1 MLDFMRRKAQSI
13 YIQALILIIVLV
25 FVFWGAETSQKG
37 GPDAIAT
44 VNDQSIS
51 LQQYQRS
58 YDQTISR
65 YQEQFGG
72 TLPSGLLEALN
83 LKQQVLNQLIQ
94 ELVMQQ
100 GAKEAGLIVGS
111 DEVRKVIQTMD
122 AFREEG
128 IFKLDR
134 YKKLLASSKMTT
146 DDFEDS
152 VRKDLLHTKILAHL
166 SRFVRVSDSELKDRF
181 AFDNDQLKLE
191 YVAFSADGFRNSGPV
206 ADEALHVF
214 FEGRKQAYL
223 TEPQVKLRYITFLN
237 EQALATIQV
246 SDQEIEQYYKLN
258 PDRFSAPEQ
267 RQARHILLRSDAKDS
282 ADLQAAKRKKL
293 ETILA
298 LAKAGKDFS
307 QLAKEN
313 SEDSSGENGG
323 DLGFFSKGQMV
334 PPFAEAAF
342 SLKEGEVSTIVETQF
357 GLHLIKLEKIKPA
370 NVTTLAQA
378 REQIITELK
387 AQRSKD
393 VTFQLAHQAYEGII
407 QAGSLDKYAASAA
420 TPAQTTDYFTQ
431 ASPPPALAGQP
442 ALLKTIFSLKKGEL
456 SSLLEIK
463 GGYTI
468 VYLDEVKE
476 PQVPPLAEV
485 RARVE
490 NDFLDDQAKAK
501 AKDAAVALLAQAK
514 KGGFLAAEAEKTK
527 SSVQE
532 TSFFTRS
539 QQATSGLPPPVAAQA
554 LKLSAASPYAKEIAE
569 NGTTFYV
576 LHFKE
581 DKPASEEA
589 FASQKEAL
597 RKILTQEKQMQVM
610 DSWLAYLQSRA
621 KITTDKKFMEQ
632 EGAPNR

>member
-1 MLDFMRRKAQSI
+1 MLDFMRRKAQST
-13 YIQALILIIVLV
+13 YIQATILIVVLV
-25 FVFWGAETSQKG
+25 FVFWGVGKSQKG

-44 VNDQSIS
+44 VNGHSIS
-51 LQQYQRS
+51 SQQYQRA
-58 YDQTISR
+58 YNQTISR

-83 LKQQVLNQLIQ
+83 LKAQVLNQMIQ
-94 ELVMQQ
+94 EQVMQQ

-111 DEVRKVIQTMD
+111 DEVRKVIQNMD

-134 YKKLLASSKMTT
+134 YKNLLASSRMTT
-146 DDFEDS
+146 ADFENN
-152 VRKDLLHTKILAHL
+152 VRTDLLHTKILTHL
-166 SRFVRVSDSELKDRF
+166 SRFARISDSELRDRF

-191 YVAFSADGFRNSGPV
+191 YVAFSADAFQSSGPV
-206 ADEALHVF
+206 ADEALNVF
-214 FEGRKQAYL
+214 FEGRKSAYL

-237 EQALATIQV
+237 AQALAATQV
-246 SDQEIEQYYKLN
+246 SDQEVEQYYKMN
-258 PDRFSAPEQ
+258 PDKFSAPEL

-282 ADLQAAKRKKL
+282 AELQAAKRKKL
-293 ETILA
+293 EAILA
-298 LAKAGKDFS
+298 LAKAGKDFG

-313 SEDSSGENGG
+313 SEDASGKNGG

-334 PPFAEAAF
+334 PLFAEAAF
-342 SLKEGEVSTIVETQF
+342 SLKEGEVSPIVETQF
-357 GLHLIKLEKIKPA
+357 GLHLIKLEKIRPA
-370 NVTTLAQA
+370 NVTTLVAA
-378 REQIITELK
+378 REQIIAELK
-387 AQRSKD
+387 AQRGKD
-393 VTFQLAHQAYEGII
+393 LTFQLANQAYEGII
-407 QAGSLDKYAASAA
+407 QAGSLDKYATNAA
-420 TPAQTTDYFTQ
+420 TPVQTTDYFTQ
-431 ASPPPALAGQP
+431 ATPPSALASQP

-463 GGYTI
+463 GGYAI

-485 RARVE
+485 RVKVE
-490 NDFLDDQAKAK
+490 KDFLDDQAQAK

-514 KGGFLAAEAEKTK
+514 KEGSLIAEAEKVK
-527 SSVQE
+527 SKVLE

-539 QQATSGLPPPVAAQA
+539 QQATSGLPAPVAAQG
-554 LKLSAASPYAKEIAE
+554 LKLSAASPYGKEIGE
-569 NGTTFYV
+569 NGSTFYV

-597 RKILTQEKQMQVM
+597 RKMLTQEKQMQVM
-610 DSWLAYLQSRA
+610 GSWLAYLQSRA
-621 KITTDKKFMEQ
+621 KITIDKKFTE
-632 EGAPNR
+632 

>member
-1 MLDFMRRKAQSI
+1 MLDFMRRKAQST
-13 YIQALILIIVLV
+13 YIQGTILIIILV
-25 FVFWGAETSQKG
+25 FVFWGVGSSQKG

-51 LQQYQRS
+51 SQQYQRT
-58 YDQTISR
+58 YNQTLAR
-65 YQEQFGG
+65 YQEQLGG

-83 LKQQVLNQLIQ
+83 LKAQVLNQMIQ

-134 YKKLLASSKMTT
+134 YKKLLASSRMTT
-146 DDFEDS
+146 TDFENN
-152 VRKDLLHTKILAHL
+152 VRNDLLHTKILTHL
-166 SRFVRVSDSELKDRF
+166 SRFARISDSELKDRF

-191 YVAFSADGFRNSGPV
+191 YAAFSADGFRSSGPV
-206 ADEALHVF
+206 ADEALHIF

-223 TEPQVKLRYITFLN
+223 TEPQVKLRHITFLN
-237 EQALATIQV
+237 EQGLAGIQV

-258 PDRFSAPEQ
+258 PDKFSAPEQ

-282 ADLQAAKRKKL
+282 GELQAAKRKKL

-307 QLAKEN
+307 QLAREH
-313 SEDSSGENGG
+313 SEDSTGKNGG
-323 DLGFFSKGQMV
+323 DLGFFNKGQMV

-342 SLKEGEVSTIVETQF
+342 SLTEGEVSTIVETQF

-370 NVTTLAQA
+370 HVTTLAAA
-378 REQIITELK
+378 REQITTELK
-387 AQRSKD
+387 AQRGKD
-393 VTFQLAHQAYEGII
+393 LTFQLANQAYEGII
-407 QAGSLDKYAASAA
+407 QAGSLDKYAADAA
-420 TPAQTTDYFTQ
+420 TPVQTTDYFTQ
-431 ASPPPALAGQP
+431 ATPPSALAGQP
-442 ALLKTIFSLKKGEL
+442 ALLKTIFALKKGEL

-463 GGYTI
+463 GGYAI
-468 VYLDEVKE
+468 VFLDEVKE
-476 PQVPPLAEV
+476 PQVPPLTEV

-490 NDFLDDQAKAK
+490 KDFLDDQAQAK
-501 AKDAAVALLAQAK
+501 AKDSAVALLALAK
-514 KGGFLAAEAEKTK
+514 KEGSLVAAAEKIK
-527 SSVQE
+527 SQVLE

-539 QQATSGLPPPVAAQA
+539 QQATSGLPAPVAAQG
-554 LKLSAASPYAKEIAE
+554 LKLSGASPYPAEIAE

-597 RKILTQEKQMQVM
+597 SKMLTQEKQMQVM
-610 DSWLAYLQSRA
+610 GSWLAYLQSRA
-621 KITTDKKFMEQ
+621 KITTDKKFME
-632 EGAPNR
+632 

>member
-1 MLDFMRRKAQSI
+1 MLDFMRRKAQST
-13 YIQALILIIVLV
+13 YIQATILIIILV
-25 FVFWGAETSQKG
+25 FVFWGVGTSQKG

-44 VNDQSIS
+44 VNGQSIS
-51 LQQYQRS
+51 AQEYQRN
-58 YDQTISR
+58 YNQTIGR

-72 TLPSGLLEALN
+72 TLPAGLLEALN
-83 LKQQVLNQLIQ
+83 LKQQVLNQMIQ

-111 DEVRKVIQTMD
+111 EEVRKVIQNMD

-146 DDFEDS
+146 TDFENNM
-152 VRKDLLHTKILAHL
+152 RNDLLQTKILTHL
-166 SRFVRVSDSELKDRF
+166 SRFARISDSELKDRF

-191 YVAFSADGFRNSGPV
+191 YVAFGADGFRSSGPV
-206 ADEALHVF
+206 ADEELNLF
-214 FEGRKQAYL
+214 FEGNKQAYL

-237 EQALATIQV
+237 EQALPATQL
-246 SDQEIEQYYKLN
+246 SDQEIEQYYQMN
-258 PDRFSAPEQ
+258 PDKFSTPEQ
-267 RQARHILLRSDAKDS
+267 RQARHILLRSDPKDS
-282 ADLQAAKRKKL
+282 PELQATKRKKL
-293 ETILA
+293 EAILA

-307 QLAKEN
+307 QLAKEH
-313 SEDSSGENGG
+313 SEDASGKNGG

-342 SLKEGEVSTIVETQF
+342 ALKEGEISTIVETQF

-370 NVTTLAQA
+370 QVTTLAAA
-378 REQIITELK
+378 REQISAELK
-387 AQRSKD
+387 AQRGKEL
-393 VTFQLAHQAYEGII
+393 TFQLANQAYEGII
-407 QAGSLDKYAASAA
+407 QAGSLDKYATGAA
-420 TPAQTTDYFTQ
+420 TPVQTTDYFTQ
-431 ASPPPALAGQP
+431 ANPPSALAGQP

-463 GGYTI
+463 GGYAI
-468 VYLDEVKE
+468 VSLDEVKE

-490 NDFLDDQAKAK
+490 KDFLNDQALAK

-514 KGGFLAAEAEKTK
+514 KEGSLVAAAEKAK
-527 SSVQE
+527 SPVQE

-539 QQATSGLPPPVAAQA
+539 QQATSGLPAPVAAQG
-554 LKLSAASPYAKEIAE
+554 LKLSGASPYAKEIAE
-569 NGTTFYV
+569 NGATFYV

-581 DKPASEEA
+581 DKPAGEET
-589 FASQKEAL
+589 FAGQKEAL
-597 RKILTQEKQMQVM
+597 RTMLTQEKQMQVM
-610 DSWLAYLQSRA
+610 GSWLAYLQSRA
-621 KITTDKKFMEQ
+621 KITTDKKFTE
-632 EGAPNR
+632 

>member
-1 MLDFMRRKAQSI
+1 MLDFMRRKAQST
-13 YIQALILIIVLV
+13 YIQATILIVVLV
-25 FVFWGAETSQKG
+25 FVFWGVGKSQKG

-44 VNDQSIS
+44 VNGQSIS
-51 LQQYQRS
+51 SQQYQRA
-58 YDQTISR
+58 YNQIISR

-83 LKQQVLNQLIQ
+83 LKAQVLNQLIQ
-94 ELVMQQ
+94 EQVMQQ

-111 DEVRKVIQTMD
+111 DEVRKVIQNMD

-128 IFKLDR
+128 IFTLDR
-134 YKKLLASSKMTT
+134 YKKLLASSRMTT
-146 DDFEDS
+146 TDFENN
-152 VRKDLLHTKILAHL
+152 VRNDLLHTKILTHL
-166 SRFVRVSDSELKDRF
+166 SRFARISDSELKDRF

-191 YVAFSADGFRNSGPV
+191 YVAFNADGFRSSGPV
-206 ADEALHVF
+206 SEEALNVF
-214 FEGRKQAYL
+214 FEGRKSAYL

-237 EQALATIQV
+237 AQALAATQV
-246 SDQEIEQYYKLN
+246 SDQEIEQYYKMN
-258 PDRFSAPEQ
+258 PDKFSAPEQ

-293 ETILA
+293 EAILA
-298 LAKAGKDFS
+298 LAKAGKDFG

-313 SEDSSGENGG
+313 SEDASGKNGG

-342 SLKEGEVSTIVETQF
+342 SLKEGEVSPIVETQF

-370 NVTTLAQA
+370 NVTTLAAA
-378 REQIITELK
+378 REQILTELK
-387 AQRSKD
+387 AQRGKD
-393 VTFQLAHQAYEGII
+393 LTFQLANQAYEGII
-407 QAGSLDKYAASAA
+407 QAGSLDKYATSAA
-420 TPAQTTDYFTQ
+420 TQVQTTDYFTQ
-431 ASPPPALAGQP
+431 ATPPSALAGQP
-442 ALLKTIFSLKKGEL
+442 ALLKTIFGLKKGEL

-463 GGYTI
+463 GGYAI

-490 NDFLDDQAKAK
+490 KDFLDDQAHAK

-514 KGGFLAAEAEKTK
+514 KEGSLAAEAEKAK
-527 SSVQE
+527 SKVLE
-532 TSFFTRS
+532 TAFFTRN
-539 QQATSGLPPPVAAQA
+539 QQAISGLPAPVAAQG
-554 LKLSAASPYAKEIAE
+554 LKLSAASPYGKEIGE
-569 NGTTFYV
+569 NGSTFYV

-597 RKILTQEKQMQVM
+597 RKMLTQEKQMQVM
-610 DSWLAYLQSRA
+610 GSWLAYLQSRA
-621 KITTDKKFMEQ
+621 TITTDKKFTE
-632 EGAPNR
+632 